1 MSWSWVSLALLGSF
15 HGLNPAMGWLFAVA
29 LGIQE
34 RRTRAVVLALLPI
47 AAGHALAIGTVV
59 ASVWMLG
66 TVFPQD
72 VLLLAGS

>member
-1 MSWSWVSLALLGSF
+1 V
-15 HGLNPAMGWLFAVA
+15 
-29 LGIQE
+29 
-34 RRTRAVVLALLPI
+34 RTTRAVVIGLLTF

-59 ASVWMLG
+59 AGVWMLG